1 MNKSGGSSSSSSD
14 DAGTSGLQAA
24 TQEKMATMKS
34 KIFDGYDTNLRNCS
48 TFRNLTSRSLI
59 SLQEGLVLLKTA
71 KRSAMDWI
79 GGGWVVR

>member
-1 MNKSGGSSSSSSD
+1 MKD
-14 DAGTSGLQAA
+14 A
-24 TQEKMATMKS
+24 TQEKMATMKRE
-34 KIFDGYDTNLRNCS
+34 IFDGSDTNLRNCS

>member
-1 MNKSGGSSSSSSD
+1 MKD
-14 DAGTSGLQAA
+14 A
-24 TQEKMATMKS
+24 TQEKMATMIS
-34 KIFDGYDTNLRNCS
+34 NIFDGYDTNLRNCS